1 MTKKHYY
8 LIRIQFLGYRYSGWA
23 KQPNQKTV
31 HGMIDRTLPYVLGH
45 DRFKTL
51 GGSRTDARVSALDM
65 VFELFLEEAI
75 TDEGAFLK
83 SFNLNLP
90 YDIRAVSVQ
99 VVDEKFNIIQNPKM
113 KEYLYF
119 FAFGEKVHPFC
130 APLMAT
136 FSAELDI
143 ELMMAGAQLFEGT
156 HNFKQY
162 CTKPSENT
170 QFVRTIEHSR
180 IEKNTQFTASFF
192 PENSYVY
199 TIRSK
204 GFMRYQVRLM
214 MGQLEA
220 LGKGEVSLDDIRESL
235 VNPPDTHLRNIAPG
249 SGLILNSTQFN
260 SHA

>member
-1 MTKKHYY
+1 M
-8 LIRIQFLGYRYSGWA
+8 GYRYSGWA

-31 HGMIDRTLPYVLGH
+31 HKMIDRTLPYVLGH
-45 DRFKTL
+45 DKFKTL

-65 VFELFLEEAI
+65 AFELFLEEAI
-75 TDEGAFLK
+75 ENETAFLD

-90 YDIRAVSVQ
+90 YDIRAISVDK
-99 VVDEKFNIIQNPKM
+99 VGKDFNIIQNPKM
-113 KEYLYF
+113 KEYLYLF
-119 FAFGEKVHPFC
+119 SFGEKLHPFC

-143 ELMMAGAQLFEGT
+143 ELMMEGALLFEGT

-170 QFVRTIEHSR
+170 QFIRTVEHSR
-180 IEKNTQFTASFF
+180 IEKNTRFTANFF

-214 MGQLEA
+214 MGQLET
-220 LGKGEVSLDDIRESL
+220 LGKGEISLNDIKQSL
-235 VNPPDTHLRNIAPG
+235 IEPPDTHLRNIAPG
-249 SGLILNSTQFN
+249 SGLILNSTQFEDN
-260 SHA
+260 DSC